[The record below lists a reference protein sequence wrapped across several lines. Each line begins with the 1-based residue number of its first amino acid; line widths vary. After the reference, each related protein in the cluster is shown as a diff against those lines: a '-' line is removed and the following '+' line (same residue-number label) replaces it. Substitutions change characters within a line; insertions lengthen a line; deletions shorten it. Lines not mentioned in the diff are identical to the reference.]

1 MDLQIYSINA
11 RLNPFPDGPKKTIS
25 IKSFLQ
31 EDDIKIQMYGEELLE
46 EEEEELALDK
56 EAIVLEEEEESPNAA
71 PPIPNA
77 SSFFV
82 FGPKNP

>member
-1 MDLQIYSINA
+1 LV
-11 RLNPFPDGPKKTIS
+11 
-25 IKSFLQ
+25 Q
-31 EDDIKIQMYGEELLE
+31 EDDIKIQMYGDELLE
-46 EEEEELALDK
+46 EEEEKLALDK
-56 EAIVLEEEEESPNAA
+56 EAIVLEEEEEESPNAA

>member
-1 MDLQIYSINA
+1 MPDLTLSLLGQKI
-11 RLNPFPDGPKKTIS
+11 DGRFS
-25 IKSFLQ
+25 IKSLVQ

>member
-1 MDLQIYSINA
+1 MYCMWK
-11 RLNPFPDGPKKTIS
+11 NPLFNPSPAPPKSWGVPLIEP
-25 IKSFLQ
+25 LVQ